1 MWDRF
6 LNSGG
11 RLNVYG
17 HAFMA
22 VGLIY
27 AALSWLNYLSLD
39 GVNAPKIFKKK
50 LFKRPPKRKMGDM
63 IDYVDEKVVS
73 FEELDDDERTAASFV
88 ANLLAAVLFLI
99 PCIILHYQ
107 NSKKGGLSRR
117 FLIYIT
123 PSKAHADCSMRRRQP
138 PRPLRKGQSL
148 LRAFRRA

>member
-1 MWDRF
+1 MKRFFQFIRNKDVRHAALQKTFSRVVIGLLICFLWDRF

-39 GVNAPKIFKKK
+39 GVNAPEIFKKK
-50 LFKRPPKRKMGDM
+50 LFKKPPKRKMGDM

-88 ANLLAAVLFLI
+88 ANLIAAVLFLI
-99 PCIILHYQ
+99 PCIIFTL
-107 NSKKGGLSRR
+107 SK
-117 FLIYIT
+117 
-123 PSKAHADCSMRRRQP
+123 
-138 PRPLRKGQSL
+138 
-148 LRAFRRA
+148 